1 MQSNQNEL
9 NLLPILLNQQKTEAN
24 QNKDEIN
31 YLKDKYLIN
40 SMFKGIKETNGN
52 GIKGFSRFN
61 FNETDKNEYN
71 DEMEFFQNNNIFDL
85 KNNPDLQKIINNNYI
100 PSYINIKGINGYNGN
115 SNSNFIFENNNNNPL
130 INLQNDLN
138 NNINSFNN
146 NKKIDNITN
155 YNNVNNTNNINN
167 VIFNNNFNNFNISNL
182 DKSKLTQ
189 LISEINNNSTNIHN
203 LNIQEINDIPDFND
217 DGISNEDFKN
227 CKNINIYNTIN
238 NINYD
243 FRGEFQSDENE
254 NHHMHNDK
262 NNRKKNNKKKNG
274 YVKNCS
280 HKEKEIK
287 DFKKFCDGIRCPLHE
302 YICSQV
308 GSRIMQKYLNL
319 FPHFI
324 ITNLIEKINIYFE
337 KIMCNTYGNYFCQR
351 LYTISSIE
359 QRRIILNSMKD
370 IFINVSENPAGAHV
384 IQTIIEVCYTK
395 EEKDII
401 MEYIKS
407 YEMQLALH
415 PEGTHVLQKI
425 IQIFAEDE
433 RQNLT
438 DVLCTYVNVFNLC
451 QDLKGISVIKR
462 LISFNKEKTNMVK
475 LVESFYPNLLQIS
488 RSSSGSYIL
497 QYLIEQ
503 WGIDVGLK
511 LIHFCILNF
520 EAFAINKHSANLINK
535 ILLICLKRNSIIRSI
550 FSDNLMNC
558 NELIIINAVKEI
570 LFEPNKIIN
579 VYKNKYGQALVLK
592 IRKLLNNEEI
602 KKLFLLIKSF
612 ENSPNYMESK
622 KYRIYIQIFEYK

>member
-1 MQSNQNEL
+1 M
-9 NLLPILLNQQKTEAN
+9 NQQKNENFQN
-24 QNKDEIN
+24 QDDIN
-31 YLKDKYLIN
+31 LIKDKYFKN
-40 SMFKGIKETNGN
+40 SILKGIKEINGN
-52 GIKGFSRFN
+52 GIKGSSRFN
-61 FNETDKNEYN
+61 FKEIDKDEYN
-71 DEMEFFQNNNIFDL
+71 DENDFLQDINNNPNFQN
-85 KNNPDLQKIINNNYI
+85 IINNNYI
-100 PSYINIKGINGYNGN
+100 PSYINIKGINGYNGIT
-115 SNSNFIFENNNNNPL
+115 NSNFIFGNHNNNPFF
-130 INLQNDLN
+130 NLQNDLN
-138 NNINSFNN
+138 NDNNNPFNN
-146 NKKIDNITN
+146 QNKINNIAN
-155 YNNVNNTNNINN
+155 YNSINKTNNINN

-189 LISEINNNSTNIHN
+189 LISQLNNSTNIHN
-203 LNIQEINDIPDFND
+203 FNIQDENDIPEFND
-217 DGISNEDFKN
+217 GIKNEDFKN
-227 CKNINIYNTIN
+227 FKNINIFNTIN

-243 FRGEFQSDENE
+243 YGGEFQSDENE
-254 NHHMHNDK
+254 KLHIHNDK
-262 NNRKKNNKKKNG
+262 NKNNSKALFDRKKNNKKKNG
-274 YVKNCS
+274 FMKNGS
-280 HKEKEIK
+280 NKEKDIK
-287 DFKKFCDGIRCPLHE
+287 DFKKFCDGIKCPLPD

-324 ITNLIEKINIYFE
+324 ITNLIEKISIYFE
-337 KIMCNTYGNYFCQR
+337 KIMCDTYGNYFCQK

-359 QRRIILNSMKD
+359 QRRMILNTMKD
-370 IFINVSENPAGAHV
+370 IFINASENPAGAHV

-401 MEYIKS
+401 MDYIKN

-425 IQIFAEDE
+425 IQIFAENE

-462 LISFNKEKTNMVK
+462 IISFNKEKNNMMK

-488 RSSSGSYIL
+488 RSSSGSYII

-520 EAFAINKHSANLINK
+520 EAFAIYKHSANLINK
-535 ILLICLKRNSIIRSI
+535 IILICLKRNSIIRSI
-550 FSDNLMNC
+550 INISNINLMNC

-570 LFEPNKIIN
+570 LFEPNKVIN
-579 VYKNKYGQALVLK
+579 VYKNKYGQALILK
-592 IRKLLNNEEI
+592 IRKLLNNEDN
-602 KKLFLLIKSF
+602 KKLYLLIKSF
-612 ENSPNYMESK
+612 ENTQNYMESK
-622 KYRIYIQIFEYK
+622 KYKIYIQIFEYK

>member
-1 MQSNQNEL
+1 M
-9 NLLPILLNQQKTEAN
+9 NQQKNEN
-24 QNKDEIN
+24 YQNKDDIN
-31 YLKDKYLIN
+31 LIKDKYFKNIIL
-40 SMFKGIKETNGN
+40 KGIKETNGN
-52 GIKGFSRFN
+52 GTNGSSHLNYK
-61 FNETDKNEYN
+61 ETDKSEYN
-71 DEMEFFQNNNIFDL
+71 DEMDFFQDINNNP
-85 KNNPDLQKIINNNYI
+85 NLQNIINNNYI
-100 PSYINIKGINGYNGN
+100 PSYININGINGYNGN
-115 SNSNFIFENNNNNPL
+115 IKSNFIFGNSKNNPL

-138 NNINSFNN
+138 IYNNNYFNNQKKINNLTNLNNINNE
-146 NKKIDNITN
+146 
-155 YNNVNNTNNINN
+155 YNINN

-189 LISEINNNSTNIHN
+189 LISQLNNSTNIHN
-203 LNIQEINDIPDFND
+203 FNIQDENDIPEFND
-217 DGISNEDFKN
+217 GIKNEDLSNF
-227 CKNINIYNTIN
+227 KNINIYNTIN

-243 FRGEFQSDENE
+243 YRGEFQSDKCEN
-254 NHHMHNDK
+254 NHINNEK
-262 NNRKKNNKKKNG
+262 NKSNSKPYFDRKNNNKKKNG
-274 YVKNCS
+274 FMKNGS
-280 HKEKEIK
+280 NKEKDIK
-287 DFKKFCDGIRCPLHE
+287 DFKKFCDGIRYPLPD

-337 KIMCNTYGNYFCQR
+337 KIMCDTYGNYFCQK

-359 QRRIILNSMKD
+359 QRRMILNSMKD

-401 MEYIKS
+401 MDYIKN
-407 YEMQLALH
+407 YEMELALH

-425 IQIFAEDE
+425 IQIFAENE

-438 DVLCTYVNVFNLC
+438 DVLCTYTNVFNLC

-462 LISFNKEKTNMVK
+462 LISFNKEKTNMMK

-488 RSSSGSYIL
+488 RSSCGSYII
-497 QYLIEQ
+497 QFLIEQ

-520 EAFAINKHSANLINK
+520 EAFAIYKHSANLINK
-535 ILLICLKRNSIIRSI
+535 IILICLKRNSIIRSI
-550 FSDNLMNC
+550 INISNINLMNC

-570 LFEPNKIIN
+570 LFEPNKVIN
-579 VYKNKYGQALVLK
+579 VYKNKYGQALILK
-592 IRKLLNNEEI
+592 IRKLLNNEDN
-602 KKLFLLIKSF
+602 KKLYLLIKSF
-612 ENSPNYMESK
+612 ENTQNYMESK
-622 KYRIYIQIFEYK
+622 KYKIYIQIFEYK